1 MQWLRFRCFF
11 TFARISMNPLI
22 KWAWRLYLSGQVGPQ
37 TWFSTTN
44 LKKCAKVPPWWTVWV
59 FSPAFNMNL
68 LTSGSSGCQ
77 KTGRVWP
84 NWLRLQHFQ
93 VSITVPPL
101 THIWPQT
108 NFLPIF
114 LKVIY
119 GNFLLKP
126 LGKILQWHLFLCYIL
141 PIVLQPESGVFETV
155 PKGKRADIH
164 LSKELSPH
172 CTLDVNSNMRT
183 VLYSENH
190 KRHKEYRD
198 KDE

>member
-1 MQWLRFRCFF
+1 MQKSPLDGQCGCFPLLSTWTCWQVEVVVARKLVEFDPIGSGCNTFRCQSRSLPWPIFDPRP
-11 TFARISMNPLI
+11 TF
-22 KWAWRLYLSGQVGPQ
+22 YQ
-37 TWFSTTN
+37 F
-44 LKKCAKVPPWWTVWV
+44 
-59 FSPAFNMNL
+59 
-68 LTSGSSGCQ
+68 
-77 KTGRVWP
+77 
-84 NWLRLQHFQ
+84 
-93 VSITVPPL
+93 
-101 THIWPQT
+101 
-108 NFLPIF
+108 F